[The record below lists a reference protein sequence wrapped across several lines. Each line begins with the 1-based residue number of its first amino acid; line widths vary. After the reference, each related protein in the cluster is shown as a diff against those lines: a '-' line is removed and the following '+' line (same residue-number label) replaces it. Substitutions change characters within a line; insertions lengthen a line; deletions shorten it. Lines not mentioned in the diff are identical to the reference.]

1 MKDILERALFLE
13 LKSLSGCFLT
23 VVITY
28 RVTEQATYLWVLV
41 SSPITTQEG
50 P

>member
-13 LKSLSGCFLT
+13 LENLSGCFDCSNYLQSDP
-23 VVITY
+23 
-28 RVTEQATYLWVLV
+28 RQATYLWVLV